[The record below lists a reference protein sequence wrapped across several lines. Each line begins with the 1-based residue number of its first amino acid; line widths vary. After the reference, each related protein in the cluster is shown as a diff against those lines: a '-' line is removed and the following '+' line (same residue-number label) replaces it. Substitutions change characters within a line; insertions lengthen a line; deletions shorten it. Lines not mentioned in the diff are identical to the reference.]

1 MKTAPL
7 AMAFVAAAGIGLY
20 AVKSDPVAT
29 SSDSSAPVTPQMLS
43 IDSFN
48 SGLKHLNNGDKA
60 SASLKPS
67 DQKKSLD
74 EYGKALKDFQKS
86 VKLDPKNFKAFNG
99 MGYAYRKTGDYEKAL
114 QNYDEAL
121 KLSPNFPD
129 AIEYRGE
136 AYLNLN
142 RLEDAKK
149 AYLSLYAGS
158 RTHADLLLKAMKT
171 WADKRHA
178 DPAGVDPSSLAA
190 FEGWLHERA
199 ALAERTVDMARNS
212 APWR

>member
-1 MKTAPL
+1 MYEAWNY
-7 AMAFVAAAGIGLY
+7 VGY
-20 AVKSDPVAT
+20 T
-29 SSDSSAPVTPQMLS
+29 SRKL
-43 IDSFN
+43 
-48 SGLKHLNNGDKA
+48 G
-60 SASLKPS
+60 
-67 DQKKSLD
+67 
-74 EYGKALKDFQKS
+74 EYD
-86 VKLDPKNFKAFNG
+86 
-99 MGYAYRKTGDYEKAL
+99 KAL
-114 QNYDEAL
+114 QAYDEAL
-121 KLSPNFPD
+121 RLNPSYGE

-142 RLEDAKK
+142 RLDDAKK

-178 DPAGVDPSSLAA
+178 DPAGVDPTALAA